1 LLTFLLRLSRL
12 QVGNVGIE
20 TSVGLRDEL
29 TIEPL
34 LTTAGLV
41 ATAQYDR
48 CPLRIESEGEPP
60 DTVVGVETQFLH
72 VLVPRAVQRVDA
84 WTPELRSEGFKNGDV
99 GQQFVLDRFRQGLE
113 LGNKLR
119 MQFDVPRRTS

>member
-1 LLTFLLRLSRL
+1 
-12 QVGNVGIE
+12 VGIE

-41 ATAQYDR
+41 ATPSCSCA
-48 CPLRIESEGEPP
+48 
-60 DTVVGVETQFLH
+60 
-72 VLVPRAVQRVDA
+72 RAVQRVDA

-99 GQQFVLDRFRQGLE
+99 GQQLVLDRFRKGLE
-113 LGNKLR
+113 LGNELR
-119 MQFDVPRRTS
+119 NAGRHPTAAQADYGTETICIEMHIEGGHSDASREVRLEMAGWT